1 MPANLPPQYYVLERE
16 FKAERDTA
24 EKLRLAKELLRM
36 MPKHKGTD
44 KLQAEMKA
52 KISKLTKLLASGG
65 QKGGG
70 GGAARTEQPD
80 HVEREGAGQV
90 IIIGPPNSGKSS
102 LLDCFTNAHPIVAE
116 FPYSTREPQPGMMS
130 FQSIQIQLVD
140 TPPISPDLFETYLL
154 GIIRNAD
161 LICLVAGL
169 NDDDFVERLDFL
181 VDKLKQR
188 RIVLVGKEREVEEGG
203 LSPSDVGVA
212 YKKTIIAAHK
222 IDDDSRLPRME
233 KLREIYPDFDIIRS
247 SILDDESL
255 ENLQQGIYQGL
266 NIIRV
271 FTKTVGHDPD
281 FKDPIILKPG
291 ASVDE
296 AAFALHK
303 DFARKLKFAKVWG
316 EGKHDGQ
323 RVQKTFIL
331 NDGDIIE
338 FHI

>member
-16 FKAERDTA
+16 FKAEHDTA

-44 KLQAEMKA
+44 KLQAEMKS
-52 KISKLTKLLASGG
+52 KISKLNKLLVSGG
-65 QKGGG
+65 KGSG
-70 GGAARTEQPD
+70 GGAAKTDQLD
-80 HVEREGAGQV
+80 HVEREGAGQIV
-90 IIIGPPNSGKSS
+90 LIGPPNSGKSS
-102 LLDCFTNAHPIVAE
+102 LLDCFTNANPLVAE
-116 FPYSTREPQPGMMS
+116 FPYATREPQPGMMKYE
-130 FQSIQIQLVD
+130 SIQIQLID

-169 NDDDFVERLDFL
+169 NDDGFDERLRFL
-181 VDKLKQR
+181 FDKLRER
-188 RIVLVGKEREVEEGG
+188 RIILTAQPPVLDEVGPEEVGI
-203 LSPSDVGVA
+203 A
-212 YKKTIIAAHK
+212 YKKTIIVAHK
-222 IDDDSRLPRME
+222 IDDDSRLHRME
-233 KLREIYPDFDIIRS
+233 KLAKIYPDFQIVRC
-247 SILDDESL
+247 SILDEQSL
-255 ENLQQGIYQGL
+255 EDLRTALYEGL
-266 NIIRV
+266 SIIRV
-271 FTKTVGHDPD
+271 YTKTVGHEPD

-296 AAFALHK
+296 AAFTLHK
-303 DFARKLKFAKVWG
+303 DFGHKLKFAKVWG

-331 NDGDIIE
+331 ADGDIIE